1 MSPNNSNSPKN
12 SKSDDSN
19 ITVSDNDLRCGFCG
33 HNRSKCSICQ
43 TQRSHSSAADRRKAY
58 CCKCKHKSKL
68 TRFFDP
74 YHKEMLALVN
84 CTELKIDAAARL
96 RSYIF
101 QSLKS
106 EQCHKFLTTCGGFSR
121 MDAGYD
127 HGSSGSHMFSPV
139 IFDCQMPGQSY
150 HSDVAA
156 FSILKHRALQ
166 VENIVLRL
174 ILLISNGD
182 PIDTGILRTVL
193 QTLLNQLATLTHRAF
208 SALMPGVFPN
218 RKAFQHCLRIASR
231 GVQALY
237 KELWVAAL
245 RTGLLRRSC
254 GHAGLAGKPIEP
266 DTLTME
272 PGERQIVPSHDAGI
286 RHLLWK
292 SRTLSDELRFWLA
305 LLRVGRTL

>member
-1 MSPNNSNSPKN
+1 
-12 SKSDDSN
+12 
-19 ITVSDNDLRCGFCG
+19 
-33 HNRSKCSICQ
+33 
-43 TQRSHSSAADRRKAY
+43 
-58 CCKCKHKSKL
+58 
-68 TRFFDP
+68 
-74 YHKEMLALVN
+74 
-84 CTELKIDAAARL
+84 
-96 RSYIF
+96 
-101 QSLKS
+101 
-106 EQCHKFLTTCGGFSR
+106 
-121 MDAGYD
+121 
-127 HGSSGSHMFSPV
+127 MFSPV
-139 IFDCQMPGQSY
+139 VFDCQMPGQSD

-156 FSILKHRALQ
+156 FSILEHRVLQ
-166 VENIVLRL
+166 VENIVLHL

-208 SALMPGVFPN
+208 PALMPGVFPN
-218 RKAFQHCLRIASR
+218 RKAFQHCLRVASR

-254 GHAGLAGKPIEP
+254 GHAGLAGRPIEP

-272 PGERQIVPSHDAGI
+272 PGERQIAPSNDAGI

-292 SRTLSDELRFWLA
+292 SRTLADELRFWLA